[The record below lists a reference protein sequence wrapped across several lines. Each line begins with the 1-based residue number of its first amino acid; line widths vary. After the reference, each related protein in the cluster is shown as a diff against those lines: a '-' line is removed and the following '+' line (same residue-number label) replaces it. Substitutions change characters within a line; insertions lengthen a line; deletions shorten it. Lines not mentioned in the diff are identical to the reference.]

1 MYVPKRATRLLPDSK
16 DKINSY
22 PRYEGGFPGSKLGHN
37 NNNNNNNI
45 PMDEDHVMH
54 LCFLFGPS
62 RHGVM
67 WLQQYLAEHP
77 QNVSVMGKTRV
88 DILVESMK

>member
-1 MYVPKRATRLLPDSK
+1 MYVPKRATRGSVAVWEKCIALLK
-16 DKINSY
+16 DVPI
-22 PRYEGGFPGSKLGHN
+22 
-37 NNNNNNNI
+37 
-45 PMDEDHVMH
+45 DDDHVKH

-67 WLQQYLAEHP
+67 WLRQHLVEHP